1 MSSDLDIHFPNRRR
15 ASTNRQRPK
24 VRDEDRK
31 RIAVANLDAS
41 IARHEKL
48 DVRITPNKPFIC
60 STIEQTSGNNWYLGT
75 GEQPCRQCYVANIP
89 CIYPPASAKIVI
101 PEIYVE
107 KLQTRVL
114 ALEKALVEGI
124 PDQTVR
130 EELMSRLGIKL
141 QGHTT
146 PPGSSAVGP
155 SSPSWSGSGNVAP
168 RSPTTPN
175 EDYGE
180 EDEQGQFLTD
190 PENYSSFIG
199 DCGGATFLAKVR
211 DFIRSTLPLLP
222 RQPGYVT
229 SQSFPSD
236 PIESSSPMTSSY
248 YGHDNLPLSL
258 PVTEPY
264 ALPPKGQVLQYLETF
279 LKFHGCGTASHP
291 VTGGGIFHWL
301 NPRKLCLDI
310 ESLYSGA
317 TFSTSVDGG
326 VPSVDYTTICTLNMV
341 MALGCQAT
349 AFSSGGPPIEE
360 GLAALSPSWRTV
372 PGSTVVPPQMEGYHP
387 TRGHPEAYPRTN
399 PHPGMTFFS
408 RAKLLLVN
416 PIEEATLPCLRAVTL
431 MAFYLLSA
439 NRRDTAYLIFSCFMG
454 RPVML
459 SDDDIDLDLP
469 GDVDDSLPS
478 GVGLSAHIR
487 LCRIIG
493 DIVSKVYRIRKVPSG
508 PLRETQD
515 VIKTIEKVHEEL
527 SAWSETLPPEI
538 KLVNGIS
545 RERSVVLLHL
555 LHNQMYILTTRP
567 SLLLAAKQRTAALC
581 LSSDNTPSLPAH
593 IEGHVS
599 VCISAARR
607 NIMLVKQLEELGGVS
622 HHSFTD
628 NQYIFTAI
636 VVLLLSRL
644 VREGDQMGSF
654 MAGANEIPTNDEKD
668 ISFGILTLSRF
679 GERGNETAADG
690 ARISSELDAAVSRI
704 LCTRHQESPASSVQ
718 YSDHP
723 ASNVGLIS
731 DYAVTDYASQQYQAR
746 FNASSTQADSATE
759 EVSAWLQTGHF
770 DR

>member
-1 MSSDLDIHFPNRRR
+1 MSSDLDMHFPSRRR

-31 RIAVANLDAS
+31 RIAVACEHCKTRK
-41 IARHEKL
+41 IR
-48 DVRITPNKPFIC
+48 C
-60 STIEQTSGNNWYLGT
+60 T

-89 CIYPPASAKIVI
+89 CIYPPASAKVVI

-124 PDQTVR
+124 PDQTAR
-130 EELMSRLGIKL
+130 EELMSRLGIRL

-146 PPGSSAVGP
+146 PPGSCAVGP
-155 SSPSWSGSGNVAP
+155 SSPSWPGSGNVAP

-180 EDEQGQFLTD
+180 EDEQGRFLTH
-190 PENYSSFIG
+190 PENYSGFIG
-199 DCGGATFLAKVR
+199 DCGGATFLNKVR
-211 DFIRSTLPLLP
+211 DFIRSTLPLIH

-229 SQSFPSD
+229 GQCFPAD
-236 PIESSSPMTSSY
+236 PIESSSPVTSSY
-248 YGHDNLPLSL
+248 YDHDNLPLSL

-264 ALPPKGQVLQYLETF
+264 ALPPKRQVLQYLETF

-291 VTGGGIFHWL
+291 VTGGGIFHWFH
-301 NPRKLCLDI
+301 PRKLCLDI

-317 TFSTSVDGG
+317 TFSTPLDGG

-341 MALGCQAT
+341 LALGCQAT
-349 AFSSGGPPIEE
+349 AFSSGGPPIED
-360 GLAALSPSWRTV
+360 GLAGLSPPWRPV
-372 PGSTVVPPQMEGYHP
+372 PGSTAVPPQMEGYHP
-387 TRGHPEAYPRTN
+387 TRDHPEAYPPHMSTN
-399 PHPGMTFFS
+399 THPGMSFFS
-408 RAKLLLVN
+408 RVKLLLVN
-416 PIEEATLPCLRAVTL
+416 PIEEATLPCLRTVTL

-439 NRRDTAYLIFSCFMG
+439 NRGDTAYLIFSCFMG

-493 DIVSKVYRIRKVPSG
+493 DVVSGVYRIRKVPSG
-508 PLRETQD
+508 QLRETQD

-538 KLVNGIS
+538 RLVDGIAE
-545 RERSVVLLHL
+545 ERSVVLLHL

-593 IEGHVS
+593 IEEHVS

-607 NIMLVKQLEELGGVS
+607 NIMLVKQLGELGRIS

-628 NQYIFTAI
+628 HQYIFTAI
-636 VVLLLSRL
+636 IVLLLSRV
-644 VREGDQMGSF
+644 VREGDQMGTF

-668 ISFGILTLSRF
+668 ISFGILTLSGF
-679 GERGNETAADG
+679 GERGNETAADS

-704 LCTRHQESPASSVQ
+704 LCTRHQESPASTVQ
-718 YSDHP
+718 YPDHP

-731 DYAVTDYASQQYQAR
+731 DYAVRDYASQRYRAR
-746 FNASSTQADSATE
+746 LNASSTQADSATE